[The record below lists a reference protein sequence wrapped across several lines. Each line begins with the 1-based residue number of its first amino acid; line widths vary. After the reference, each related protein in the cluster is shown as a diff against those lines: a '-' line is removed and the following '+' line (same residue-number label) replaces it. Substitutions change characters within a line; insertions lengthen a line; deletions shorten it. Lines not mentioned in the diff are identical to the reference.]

1 MYKIYILRGIF
12 MINYKPVDLPDRT
25 VTVRTKSG
33 TYVYLTQRV
42 EYSSKLKC
50 SRPKRIAIGK
60 LNEEGM
66 LIPNQNYFDLYGKPV
81 ELDVPG
87 ERADSISCG
96 PFVVVDSIARKTQLM
111 DVLESVFPEQW
122 EKILDLATYMMMT
135 ENNVMQYFE
144 DYGYRHALFNES
156 NFTDSTIGR
165 LFDNMSIKDMDLF
178 IRAWVKMHADKD
190 IYISYDSTNMN
201 CVAGNLELAEYGH
214 AKDNPDLPQV
224 NMSLGYNQT
233 GNKPLFYSLYP
244 GSIIDNTECEKM
256 VERAK
261 YYECENMGFIL
272 DRGYFSIKN
281 IRYFERNGYDYILMT
296 KGNAGFV
303 QEAVEECQA
312 ILRNGYTNY
321 IEEHELYGM
330 TLEKDLFGTGKTEY
344 VHVYYDGIQAEKE
357 KIIINGRYKKMDE
370 IMEEKVQR
378 KTQRKEDVKAYEGY
392 YKVRFDDNGYLLAY
406 QRKEKKIKEMVN
418 KVGYFVIITSK
429 KMDAAE
435 ALSIYRDRDAVEKT
449 FRMEKSYLGFDVF
462 RVHDTE
468 KLESKVFIS
477 FVALILRNE
486 IYQALKPM
494 YKKNRKDNTV
504 PKVIR
509 EYERLGIT
517 KLSDNKYHVRYSL
530 TSRQKKI
537 LGAVGITEKDYMD
550 KINKIVQALNES

>member
-1 MYKIYILRGIF
+1 
-12 MINYKPVDLPDRT
+12 MINYKPVDLPERT

-60 LNEEGM
+60 LNEKGM

-87 ERADSISCG
+87 ERADTVSCG
-96 PFVVVDSIARKTQLM
+96 PFVVVDAIARKTQLM
-111 DVLESVFPEQW
+111 DVLESVFSEQW

-144 DYGYRHALFNES
+144 DYGYHHALFNES

-165 LFDNMSIKDMDLF
+165 LFDNMNIKDMDLF
-178 IRAWVKMHADKD
+178 IRAWVKMYADKD

-244 GSIIDNTECEKM
+244 GSIIDNAECEKM

-281 IRYFERNGYDYILMT
+281 IRYFEKNGYDYILMT
-296 KGNAGFV
+296 KGNARFV

-344 VHVYYDGIQAEKE
+344 VHVYYDGIQAEKD

-370 IMEEKVQR
+370 IMEGKVQR

-392 YKVRFDDNGYLLAY
+392 YKVKFDDNGYLFAY

-418 KVGYFVIITSK
+418 KVGYFVIVTSK

-477 FVALILRNE
+477 FVALIIRNE

-494 YKKNRKDNTV
+494 YKKNRKENTV

-537 LGAVGITEKDYMD
+537 LGAVGVTEKDYMD
-550 KINKIVQALNES
+550 KVNKIVQALNES

>member
-1 MYKIYILRGIF
+1 

-33 TYVYLTQRV
+33 TYVYLTQSV

-378 KTQRKEDVKAYEGY
+378 KTQRKEDVKAYEEY

-435 ALSIYRDRDAVEKT
+435 ALSIYRDRDTVEKT

-537 LGAVGITEKDYMD
+537 LGAVGVTEKDYMD
-550 KINKIVQALNES
+550 KVNKIVQALNES

>member
-1 MYKIYILRGIF
+1 MYKIYILWGIF
-12 MINYKPVDLPDRT
+12 MFNYKPVDLPDRT

-435 ALSIYRDRDAVEKT
+435 ALSIYRDRDTVEKT

-537 LGAVGITEKDYMD
+537 LGAVGVTEKDYMD
-550 KINKIVQALNES
+550 KVNKIVQALNES

>member
-1 MYKIYILRGIF
+1 

-33 TYVYLTQRV
+33 TYVYLTQSV

-144 DYGYRHALFNES
+144 DYGYHHALFNES

-165 LFDNMSIKDMDLF
+165 LFDNMNIKDMDLF
-178 IRAWVKMHADKD
+178 IRAWVKMQADKD

-344 VHVYYDGIQAEKE
+344 VHVYYDGIQAEKD

-418 KVGYFVIITSK
+418 KVGYFVIVTSK

-537 LGAVGITEKDYMD
+537 LGAIGVTEKDYMD
-550 KINKIVQALNES
+550 KVNKIVQALNKS

>member
-1 MYKIYILRGIF
+1 
-12 MINYKPVDLPDRT
+12 MINYKPVDLPERT

-33 TYVYLTQRV
+33 TYVYLTQMV

-60 LNEEGM
+60 LNEKGM

-87 ERADSISCG
+87 ERADTVSCG
-96 PFVVVDSIARKTQLM
+96 PFVVVDAIARKTQLM
-111 DVLESVFPEQW
+111 DVLESVFSEQW

-144 DYGYRHALFNES
+144 DYGYHHALFNES

-165 LFDNMSIKDMDLF
+165 LFDNMNIKDMDLF
-178 IRAWVKMHADKD
+178 IRAWAKMHADKD

-281 IRYFERNGYDYILMT
+281 IRYFEKNGYDYILMT
-296 KGNAGFV
+296 KGNARFV

-344 VHVYYDGIQAEKE
+344 VHVYYDGIQAEKD

-392 YKVRFDDNGYLLAY
+392 YKVKFDDNGYLFAY

-418 KVGYFVIITSK
+418 KVGYFVIVTSK

-477 FVALILRNE
+477 FVALIIRNE

-494 YKKNRKDNTV
+494 YKKNRKENTV

-537 LGAVGITEKDYMD
+537 LGAVGVTEKDYMD
-550 KINKIVQALNES
+550 KVNKIVQALNES

>member
-1 MYKIYILRGIF
+1 

-33 TYVYLTQRV
+33 TYVYLTQSV

-60 LNEEGM
+60 LNEKGM

-144 DYGYRHALFNES
+144 DYGYHHALFNES

-165 LFDNMSIKDMDLF
+165 LFDNMNIKAMDLF

-303 QEAVEECQA
+303 QEAVEGCQA

-330 TLEKDLFGTGKTEY
+330 TLEKDFFGTGKTEY

-418 KVGYFVIITSK
+418 KVGYFVIVTSK

-435 ALSIYRDRDAVEKT
+435 ALNIYRDRDAVEKT

>member
-1 MYKIYILRGIF
+1 
-12 MINYKPVDLPDRT
+12 MINFKPVDLPERT

-214 AKDNPDLPQV
+214 AKDNPDLPQI

-296 KGNAGFV
+296 KGNARFV

-330 TLEKDLFGTGKTEY
+330 TLEKNLFGTGKTEY
-344 VHVYYDGIQAEKE
+344 VHVYYDGIQAEKD

-392 YKVRFDDNGYLLAY
+392 YKVKFDDNGYLFAY

-418 KVGYFVIITSK
+418 KVGYFVIVTSK

-462 RVHDTE
+462 RVHNTE
-468 KLESKVFIS
+468 KLESKVFVS
-477 FVALILRNE
+477 FVALIIRNE

-494 YKKNRKDNTV
+494 YKKNRKENTV

-537 LGAVGITEKDYMD
+537 LGAVGVTEKDYMD
-550 KINKIVQALNES
+550 KVNKIVQALNES

>member
-1 MYKIYILRGIF
+1 
-12 MINYKPVDLPDRT
+12 MIDFKPVDLPERT

-214 AKDNPDLPQV
+214 AKDNPDLPQI

-392 YKVRFDDNGYLLAY
+392 YKVRFDDNGYLLAC

-418 KVGYFVIITSK
+418 KVGYFVIVTSK

-462 RVHDTE
+462 RVHNTE
-468 KLESKVFIS
+468 KLESKVFVS
-477 FVALILRNE
+477 FVALIIRNE

-494 YKKNRKDNTV
+494 YKKNRKENTV

-537 LGAVGITEKDYMD
+537 LGAVGVTEKDYMD
-550 KINKIVQALNES
+550 KVNKIVQALNES

>member
-1 MYKIYILRGIF
+1 MIDYKL
-12 MINYKPVDLPDRT
+12 VDLPERT

-60 LNEEGM
+60 LNEKGM

-87 ERADSISCG
+87 ERADTVSCG
-96 PFVVVDSIARKTQLM
+96 PFVVVDAIARKTQLM
-111 DVLESVFPEQW
+111 DVLESVFSEQW

-144 DYGYRHALFNES
+144 DYGYHHALFNES

-165 LFDNMSIKDMDLF
+165 LFDNMNIKNMDLF
-178 IRAWVKMHADKD
+178 IRTWVKMHADKD

-201 CVAGNLELAEYGH
+201 CVVGNLELAEYGH

-256 VERAK
+256 IERAK

-281 IRYFERNGYDYILMT
+281 IRYFEKNGYDYILMT
-296 KGNAGFV
+296 KGNARFV

-321 IEEHELYGM
+321 IDEHELYGM

-344 VHVYYDGIQAEKE
+344 VHVYYDGIQAEKD

-370 IMEEKVQR
+370 IMEGKVQR
-378 KTQRKEDVKAYEGY
+378 KTQRKEDVKTYEGY
-392 YKVRFDDNGYLLAY
+392 YKVKFDDNGYLFAY

-418 KVGYFVIITSK
+418 KVGYFVIVTSK

-477 FVALILRNE
+477 FVALIIRNE

-494 YKKNRKDNTV
+494 YKKNRKENTV

-537 LGAVGITEKDYMD
+537 LGAVGVTEKDYMD
-550 KINKIVQALNES
+550 KVNKIVQVLNES

>member
-1 MYKIYILRGIF
+1 MYKIYILWGIF

-435 ALSIYRDRDAVEKT
+435 ALSIYRDRDTVEKT

-494 YKKNRKDNTV
+494 YKKNRKENTV

-537 LGAVGITEKDYMD
+537 LGAVGVTEKDYMD
-550 KINKIVQALNES
+550 KVNKIVQALNES

>member
-1 MYKIYILRGIF
+1 
-12 MINYKPVDLPDRT
+12 MINYKPVDLPERT

-60 LNEEGM
+60 LNEKGM

-87 ERADSISCG
+87 ERADTVSCG
-96 PFVVVDSIARKTQLM
+96 PFVVVDAIARKTQLM
-111 DVLESVFPEQW
+111 DVLESVFSEQW

-144 DYGYRHALFNES
+144 DYGYHHALFNES

-165 LFDNMSIKDMDLF
+165 LFDNMNKKDMDLF

-281 IRYFERNGYDYILMT
+281 IRYFEKNGYDYILMT
-296 KGNAGFV
+296 KGNARFV

-344 VHVYYDGIQAEKE
+344 VHVYYNGVQAEKD

-370 IMEEKVQR
+370 IMEGKVQR

-392 YKVRFDDNGYLLAY
+392 YKVKFDDNGYLFAY

-418 KVGYFVIITSK
+418 KVGYFVIVTSK

-477 FVALILRNE
+477 FVALIIRNE

-494 YKKNRKDNTV
+494 YKKNRKENTV

-537 LGAVGITEKDYMD
+537 LGAVGVTEKDYMD
-550 KINKIVQALNES
+550 KVNKIVQALNES

>member
-1 MYKIYILRGIF
+1 

-33 TYVYLTQRV
+33 TYVYLTQSV

-144 DYGYRHALFNES
+144 DYGYHHALFNES

-165 LFDNMSIKDMDLF
+165 LFDNMNIKDMDLF
-178 IRAWVKMHADKD
+178 IRAWVIMHADKD

-296 KGNAGFV
+296 KGNARFV

-370 IMEEKVQR
+370 IMEEKVQK

-418 KVGYFVIITSK
+418 KVGYFVIVTSK

-537 LGAVGITEKDYMD
+537 LGAIGVTEKDYMD
-550 KINKIVQALNES
+550 KVNKIVQALNKS

>member
-1 MYKIYILRGIF
+1 

-435 ALSIYRDRDAVEKT
+435 ALSIYRDRDTVEKT

-537 LGAVGITEKDYMD
+537 LGAVGVTEKDYMD
-550 KINKIVQALNES
+550 KVNKIVQALNES

>member
-1 MYKIYILRGIF
+1 

-33 TYVYLTQRV
+33 TYVYLTQSV

-60 LNEEGM
+60 LNEKGM

-87 ERADSISCG
+87 GRADSISCG

-144 DYGYRHALFNES
+144 DYGYHHALFNES

-261 YYECENMGFIL
+261 YYECENIGFIL
-272 DRGYFSIKN
+272 DRGYFSKKN

-330 TLEKDLFGTGKTEY
+330 TLEKDLFGTGETEY

>member
-1 MYKIYILRGIF
+1 
-12 MINYKPVDLPDRT
+12 MINYKPVDLPERT

-60 LNEEGM
+60 LNEKGM

-87 ERADSISCG
+87 ERADTVSCG
-96 PFVVVDSIARKTQLM
+96 PFIVVDAIARKTQLM
-111 DVLESVFPEQW
+111 DVLESVFSEQW
-122 EKILDLATYMMMT
+122 DKILDLATYMMMT

-144 DYGYRHALFNES
+144 DYGYHHALFNES

-165 LFDNMSIKDMDLF
+165 LFDNMNIKDMDLF

-281 IRYFERNGYDYILMT
+281 IRYFEKNGYDYILMT
-296 KGNAGFV
+296 KGNARFV

-312 ILRNGYTNY
+312 ILRDGYTNY

-344 VHVYYDGIQAEKE
+344 VHVYYDGIQAEKD
-357 KIIINGRYKKMDE
+357 KITINGRYKKMDE
-370 IMEEKVQR
+370 IMEGKVQR

-392 YKVRFDDNGYLLAY
+392 YKVKFDDNGYLFAY

-418 KVGYFVIITSK
+418 KVGYFVIVTSK

-462 RVHDTE
+462 RVHGTE

-477 FVALILRNE
+477 FVALIIRNE

-494 YKKNRKDNTV
+494 YKKNRKENTV

-537 LGAVGITEKDYMD
+537 LGAVGVTEKDYMD
-550 KINKIVQALNES
+550 KVNKIVQALNES

>member
-1 MYKIYILRGIF
+1 MYKIYILWGIF

-435 ALSIYRDRDAVEKT
+435 ALSIYRDRDTVEKT

-537 LGAVGITEKDYMD
+537 LGAVGVTEKDYMD
-550 KINKIVQALNES
+550 KVNKIVQALNES

>member
-1 MYKIYILRGIF
+1 

-33 TYVYLTQRV
+33 TYVYLTQSV

-60 LNEEGM
+60 LNEKGM

-87 ERADSISCG
+87 GRADSISCG

-144 DYGYRHALFNES
+144 DYGYHHALFNES

-261 YYECENMGFIL
+261 YYECENIGFIL
-272 DRGYFSIKN
+272 DRGYFSKKN

-517 KLSDNKYHVRYSL
+517 ELSDNKYHVRYSL

>member
-1 MYKIYILRGIF
+1 

-33 TYVYLTQRV
+33 TYVYLTQSV

-87 ERADSISCG
+87 GRADSISCG

-144 DYGYRHALFNES
+144 DYGCHHALFNES

-165 LFDNMSIKDMDLF
+165 LFDNMNIKDMDLF
-178 IRAWVKMHADKD
+178 IRAWVIMHADKD

-418 KVGYFVIITSK
+418 KVGYFVIVTSK

-537 LGAVGITEKDYMD
+537 LGAIGVTEKDYMD
-550 KINKIVQALNES
+550 KVNKIVQALNKS

>member
-1 MYKIYILRGIF
+1 

-418 KVGYFVIITSK
+418 KVGYFVIVTSK

-462 RVHDTE
+462 RVHNTE
-468 KLESKVFIS
+468 KLESKVFVS
-477 FVALILRNE
+477 FVALIIRNE
-486 IYQALKPM
+486 IYQSLKPM
-494 YKKNRKDNTV
+494 YKKNRKENTV

-537 LGAVGITEKDYMD
+537 LGAVGVTEKDYMD
-550 KINKIVQALNES
+550 KVNKIVQALNES

>member
-1 MYKIYILRGIF
+1 

-33 TYVYLTQRV
+33 TYVYLTQSV

-144 DYGYRHALFNES
+144 DYGYHHALFNES

-165 LFDNMSIKDMDLF
+165 LFDNMNIKDMDLF
-178 IRAWVKMHADKD
+178 IRAWVIMHADKD

-321 IEEHELYGM
+321 IEEHEVYGM

-418 KVGYFVIITSK
+418 KVGYFVIVTSK

-537 LGAVGITEKDYMD
+537 LGAVGVTEKDYMD
-550 KINKIVQALNES
+550 KVNKIVQALNES

>member
-1 MYKIYILRGIF
+1 

-33 TYVYLTQRV
+33 TYVYLTQSV

-60 LNEEGM
+60 LNEKGM

-144 DYGYRHALFNES
+144 DYGYHHALFNES

-165 LFDNMSIKDMDLF
+165 LFDNMNIKDMDLF
-178 IRAWVKMHADKD
+178 IRAWVKMYADKD

-418 KVGYFVIITSK
+418 KVGYFVIVTSK

-435 ALSIYRDRDAVEKT
+435 ALNIYRDRDAVEKT

>member
-1 MYKIYILRGIF
+1 

-33 TYVYLTQRV
+33 TYVYLTQSV

-87 ERADSISCG
+87 ERADSVSCG
-96 PFVVVDSIARKTQLM
+96 PFVVVDAIARKTQLI

-144 DYGYRHALFNES
+144 DYGYHHALFNGS
-156 NFTDSTIGR
+156 NFTDNTIGR

-178 IRAWVKMHADKD
+178 IRAWVKMHADRD

>member
-1 MYKIYILRGIF
+1 

-87 ERADSISCG
+87 GRADSISCG

-261 YYECENMGFIL
+261 YYECENIGFIL
-272 DRGYFSIKN
+272 DRGYFSKKN

-418 KVGYFVIITSK
+418 KVGYFVIVTSK

-477 FVALILRNE
+477 FVALIIRNE

-494 YKKNRKDNTV
+494 YKKNRKENTV

-537 LGAVGITEKDYMD
+537 LGAVGVTEKDYMD
-550 KINKIVQALNES
+550 KVNKIVQAINES

>member
-1 MYKIYILRGIF
+1 

-33 TYVYLTQRV
+33 TYVYLTQSV

-156 NFTDSTIGR
+156 NFTDSTVGR

-477 FVALILRNE
+477 FVALIIRNE

>member
-1 MYKIYILRGIF
+1 
-12 MINYKPVDLPDRT
+12 MINYKPVDLPERT

-60 LNEEGM
+60 LNEKGM

-87 ERADSISCG
+87 ERADTVSCG
-96 PFVVVDSIARKTQLM
+96 PFVVVDAIARKTQLM
-111 DVLESVFPEQW
+111 DVLESVFSEQW

-144 DYGYRHALFNES
+144 DYGYHHALFNES

-165 LFDNMSIKDMDLF
+165 LFDNMNIKGMDLF
-178 IRAWVKMHADKD
+178 IRAWVKMHTDKD

-281 IRYFERNGYDYILMT
+281 IRYFEKNGYDYILMT
-296 KGNAGFV
+296 KGNARFV

-344 VHVYYDGIQAEKE
+344 VHVYYDGIQAEKD

-392 YKVRFDDNGYLLAY
+392 YKVKFDDNGYLFAY

-418 KVGYFVIITSK
+418 KVGYFVIVTSK

-477 FVALILRNE
+477 FVALIIRNE

-494 YKKNRKDNTV
+494 YKKNRKENTV

-537 LGAVGITEKDYMD
+537 LGAVGVTEKDYMD
-550 KINKIVQALNES
+550 KVNKIVQALNES

>member
-1 MYKIYILRGIF
+1 

-96 PFVVVDSIARKTQLM
+96 PFAVVDSIARKTQLM

-435 ALSIYRDRDAVEKT
+435 ALSIYRDRDTVEKT

-462 RVHDTE
+462 RVRDTE

-537 LGAVGITEKDYMD
+537 LGAVGVTEKDYMD
-550 KINKIVQALNES
+550 KVNKIVQALNES

>member
-1 MYKIYILRGIF
+1 

-33 TYVYLTQRV
+33 TYVYLTQSV

-60 LNEEGM
+60 LNEKGM

-96 PFVVVDSIARKTQLM
+96 PFVVVNSIARKTQLM

-144 DYGYRHALFNES
+144 DYGYHHALFNES

-165 LFDNMSIKDMDLF
+165 LFDNMNIKGMDLF

-321 IEEHELYGM
+321 IGEHELYGM

>member
-1 MYKIYILRGIF
+1 

-122 EKILDLATYMMMT
+122 EKILDLAAYMMMT

-144 DYGYRHALFNES
+144 DYGYHHALFNDC

-214 AKDNPDLPQV
+214 AKDNPDLPQI

-418 KVGYFVIITSK
+418 KVGYFVIVTSK

-462 RVHDTE
+462 RVHNTE
-468 KLESKVFIS
+468 KLESKVFVS
-477 FVALILRNE
+477 FVALIIRNE

-494 YKKNRKDNTV
+494 YKKNRKENTV

-537 LGAVGITEKDYMD
+537 LGAVGVTEKDYMD
-550 KINKIVQALNES
+550 KVNKIVQALNES

>member
-1 MYKIYILRGIF
+1 

-87 ERADSISCG
+87 ERADSVSCG

-144 DYGYRHALFNES
+144 DYGYHHALFNES

-261 YYECENMGFIL
+261 YYECENIGFIL
-272 DRGYFSIKN
+272 DRGYFSKKN

-418 KVGYFVIITSK
+418 KVGYFVIVTSK

-477 FVALILRNE
+477 FVALIIRNE

-494 YKKNRKDNTV
+494 YKKNRKENTV

-537 LGAVGITEKDYMD
+537 LGAVGVTEKDYMD
-550 KINKIVQALNES
+550 KVNKIVQAINES

>member
-1 MYKIYILRGIF
+1 

-25 VTVRTKSG
+25 VKVRTKSG
-33 TYVYLTQRV
+33 TYVYLTQSV

-144 DYGYRHALFNES
+144 DYGYHHALFNES

-165 LFDNMSIKDMDLF
+165 LFDNMNIKDMDLF
-178 IRAWVKMHADKD
+178 IRAWVIMHADKD

-296 KGNAGFV
+296 KGNARFV

-418 KVGYFVIITSK
+418 KVGYFVIVTSK

-494 YKKNRKDNTV
+494 YKKNRKENTV

-537 LGAVGITEKDYMD
+537 LGAVGVTEKDYMD
-550 KINKIVQALNES
+550 KVNKIVQALNES

>member
-1 MYKIYILRGIF
+1 

-33 TYVYLTQRV
+33 TYVYLTQSV

-144 DYGYRHALFNES
+144 DYGCHHALFNES

-165 LFDNMSIKDMDLF
+165 LFDNMNIKDMDLF
-178 IRAWVKMHADKD
+178 IRAWVKMQADKD

-418 KVGYFVIITSK
+418 KVGYFVIVTSK

-537 LGAVGITEKDYMD
+537 LGAVGVTEKDYMD
-550 KINKIVQALNES
+550 KVNKIVQSLNES